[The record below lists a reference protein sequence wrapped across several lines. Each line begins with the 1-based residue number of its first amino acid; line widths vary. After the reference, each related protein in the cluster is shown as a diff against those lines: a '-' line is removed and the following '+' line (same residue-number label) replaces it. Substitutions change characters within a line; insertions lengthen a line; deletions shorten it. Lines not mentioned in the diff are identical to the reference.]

1 MSFLNLDIKDEYR
14 SLSHNVVEEFYTP
27 ILSESII
34 YQRAVGF
41 FSSTALL
48 ELSRGITHLVRNGG
62 KIQVVASPRL
72 SEEDINAINKGIEL
86 RDEIIVKN
94 LKASLYEATNYFEEE
109 RLNLICNLIAKG
121 ILEIRIAFMVNESDS
136 ICMYHEKMGLMMD
149 EDDNTIA
156 FTGSMNET
164 ATAFNYNYETIEVY
178 KTWTH
183 DRERVINKQRAF
195 NTIWENN
202 DPYIKVEK
210 FEEVESE
217 ILKKYRKN
225 NEINLEIDYKGYS
238 PNKNNLSIID
248 GPKIPQ
254 DIKLYEYQLKAIE
267 NWKEHR
273 YVGIF
278 DMATGTGK
286 TYTAL
291 GAICRLFS
299 ERKALGVIIVCPY
312 THLVEQWVTD
322 IEKFSM
328 KPIIGYS
335 SSKQKDWYVR
345 LSSAIN
351 SFNLNTVSFFCFI
364 TTNATFRSD
373 RVQSL
378 ISDLG
383 EKILIIVDEAHNF
396 GAEKLRLS
404 LPKKVEYRIALS
416 ATLERKGDD
425 EGTQELINYFGER
438 CITYTLEDAINA
450 GKLTPYK
457 YYPIIVLMNEDEIDE
472 YRELTK
478 KIIKSSYLDKNGK
491 RVTTESGKILLIKR
505 AQLIAGVKG
514 KLSAL
519 RREIQKYREESHM
532 LIYCGATTINEEDE
546 ENSIGDCEIRQ
557 IDAVIRMLGKDL
569 EMKVAKFTSEED
581 RERRNRIKKS
591 LADGD
596 MLQAIVAIRCLDEG
610 VDIPS
615 IKTAFILA
623 SSTNP
628 KEYIQR
634 RGRVLRK
641 FPGKKY
647 AEIYDFVTLPYYGEI
662 YNEEVV
668 RNFKGLAKRE
678 LARIEDFSNLA
689 MNSSYADEIIANIK
703 RLYSI
708 VKEESEEDDG
718 II

>member
-1 MSFLNLDIKDEYR
+1 MSFVDLDIRDEYR
-14 SLSHNVVEEFYTP
+14 SLSHNVIEEFYTP
-27 ILSESII
+27 ILSESIL

-41 FSSTALL
+41 FSSTALV
-48 ELSRGITHLVRNGG
+48 ELSKGITHLVKNGG

-86 RDEIIVKN
+86 RDEVILKN
-94 LKASLYEATNYFEEE
+94 LKASLSEATNYFEEE
-109 RLNLICNLIAKG
+109 RLNLICNLIAQG
-121 ILEIRIAFMVNESDS
+121 ILEIRIAFMVNESDA

-210 FEEVESE
+210 FEEIKSE
-217 ILKKYRKN
+217 IFKKYRKN
-225 NEINLEIDYKGYS
+225 NEINLEIDHKGYS
-238 PNKNNLSIID
+238 PNKTNLSIID
-248 GPKIPQ
+248 GPRIPQ
-254 DIKLYEYQLKAIE
+254 DINLYEYQLKAIE

-299 ERKALGVIIVCPY
+299 EQKALGVIIVCPY

-345 LSSAIN
+345 LSNAIN
-351 SFNLNTVSFFCFI
+351 SFNLNTISSFCFI

-383 EKILIIVDEAHNF
+383 EKVLIIVDEAHNF

-404 LPKKVEYRIALS
+404 LPKKVEYRLALS

-532 LIYCGATTINEEDE
+532 LIYCGATTINEEE
-546 ENSIGDCEIRQ
+546 VENSIGDCEIRQ
-557 IDAVIRMLGKDL
+557 IDAVIRMLGKEL

-581 RERRNRIKKS
+581 RERRSRIKKS

-634 RGRVLRK
+634 RGRVLRRY
-641 FPGKKY
+641 PGKESAVIYVHWTKF
-647 AEIYDFVTLPYYGEI
+647 EIQ
-662 YNEEVV
+662 
-668 RNFKGLAKRE
+668 
-678 LARIEDFSNLA
+678 
-689 MNSSYADEIIANIK
+689 MQH
-703 RLYSI
+703 
-708 VKEESEEDDG
+708 
-718 II
+718 